1 MEQSKRTNI
10 GTEITDA
17 DILERLPESYRRVL
31 NDENGF
37 ILFDG
42 GLHVRGAV
50 LSPEWHSL
58 RKVWFGD
65 LALHKLFPAIK
76 ETDVPF
82 AQDCLGDQFVL
93 RNDLVHKLDAEIGE
107 LENLRIDLGAFL
119 DCARENPVEFLSL
132 QPLQQFQLKGGKLK
146 PGQLLSVYPPFIFEE
161 SAKSISITA
170 VSMFDRVSFLAD
182 CASQVAGLAKGTKV
196 RLNVVNLPEN
206 EI

>member
-1 MEQSKRTNI
+1 MEQSKRTYI
-10 GTEITDA
+10 GAEITDT
-17 DILERLPESYRRVL
+17 DILNRLPESHRRL
-31 NDENGF
+31 LEAENGF

-65 LALHKLFPAIK
+65 LALHELFHAIT

-93 RNDLVHKLDAEIGE
+93 RSDLVHKLDAEIGE
-107 LENLRIDLGAFL
+107 LENLGMDLEAFL

-132 QPLQQFQLKGGKLK
+132 QPMQQFQREGGELK
-146 PGQLLSVYPPFIFEE
+146 PGQLLSVYPPIIAKE
-161 SAKSISITA
+161 SANGVSLRA
-170 VSMFDRVSFLAD
+170 MSMFERIGSLAD
-182 CASQVAGLAKGTKV
+182 FARQVAGLSKGTKV
-196 RLNVVNLPEN
+196 RIKVVNSFDD